1 MESYLYQYCLG
12 GLIFGAGLVYAWR
25 QGYVA
30 FHGRGLKTLLLC
42 VLGLMAFAAV
52 QGYLQFA
59 PMTEAAPV
67 AFTGDYTETHRIG
80 TPLDYGI
87 MIGYFVVI
95 LAIGTWYGRRQQT
108 TKDFFFGGQRFAWW
122 LITFSLMATTVGSY
136 SFVKYS
142 SIAYTYGVAS
152 TQTYL
157 NDWFWLPLFAFGWL
171 PILYFSRVTSI
182 PEYFERRF
190 GPGARRLVTTLLLVY
205 LVGYVGVN
213 LFTMGKALNVLLG
226 WDIRLSALV
235 VAAISA
241 VYVTSGGQ
249 TSVIMTDLFQ
259 GVMLIATGLLVLFLG
274 AEQLGGL
281 GEFWHHLPRGHRTAF
296 ASFNADPAYNSG
308 GIFWQDCV
316 ANSAMFFF
324 LNQGF
329 AMRFMA
335 ARSVDD
341 ARRATIAVML
351 VLMPLGAI
359 VVASGGWVGRALVH
373 AGVLPE
379 GIPSERIF
387 FVTAELLAQ
396 PGVFGLVMASLTA
409 ALMSTVDTLIT
420 AIAAIVVN
428 DIYRPRRPQASEREL
443 LAAARWSS
451 VGVTLLGVALVPAF
465 MVFSSIYQAH
475 GAFTAAVT
483 PPLVVALLLGVFW
496 RRFHDRAA
504 IWTLAGGGVAMLASI
519 VWPVLVSPFSLGVPA
534 EPLGEGLLAGA
545 KVYTFTRAFYG
556 IVVCSV
562 IGVGATLFTRPG
574 AERDLRGLVWG
585 TVKDAIARYKG
596 TPGAEGAGPWASA
609 TPLPGPERAR
619 RGAAEVLPTR
629 VSPALAD
636 SLGGVVPGDLL
647 YVTDRRLWLGGL
659 RSTHLIVDGFTEP
672 RPDAALELA
681 PDAWEAVVA
690 PRRRHTPLRVRRLY
704 SSEPVG

>member
-1 MESYLYQYCLG
+1 LESYIFQYVLG
-12 GLIFGAGLVYAWR
+12 GLIFAVGLGYAWR
-25 QGYVA
+25 QGYVGLA
-30 FHGRGLKTLLLC
+30 GRPLRNLLVCVGGLF
-42 VLGLMAFAAV
+42 AFAAL
-52 QGYLQFA
+52 QAYLQFGS
-59 PMTEAAPV
+59 MVEAAPV
-67 AFTGDYTETHRIG
+67 AFQGEYTPQHRIG

-87 MIGYFVVI
+87 MAGYFVAI
-95 LAIGTWYGRRQQT
+95 LVIGTMYGRGQQT
-108 TKDFFFGGQRFAWW
+108 TKDFFFGGQRFSWW

-182 PEYFERRF
+182 PEYFQRRF
-190 GPGARRLVTTLLLVY
+190 GSRARHLVTALLLVY

-213 LFTMGKALNVLLG
+213 LFTMGKALQALLG
-226 WDIRLSALV
+226 WSIPLSATL

-259 GVMLIATGLLVLFLG
+259 GIMLIATGLVILYLG
-274 AEQLGGL
+274 ADQIGGL
-281 GEFWHHLPRGHRTAF
+281 QALWEHLPREHRTAF
-296 ASFNADPAYNSG
+296 ANFNSDPSYNSG
-308 GIFWQDCV
+308 GIFWQDGV

-341 ARRATIAVML
+341 ARRATVAVML
-351 VLMPLGAI
+351 FLMPLAAI

-373 AGVLPE
+373 AGVLPD

-387 FVTAELLAQ
+387 FVTSELLAQ
-396 PGVFGLVMASLTA
+396 PGVFGLIMASLTA

-428 DIYRPRRPQASEREL
+428 DIYRPLRPHSSEREL

-465 MVFSSIYQAH
+465 MVFASIYQAH

-483 PPLVVALLLGVFW
+483 PPLVVSLLLGVFW
-496 RRFHDRAA
+496 KRYTSTAA
-504 IWTLAGGGVAMLASI
+504 VWTLAGGGLAMLASI
-519 VWPVLVSPFSLGVPA
+519 VWPQLVSPFSLGVPA
-534 EPLGEGLLAGA
+534 EPMGEGLLAGA

-562 IGVGATLFTRPG
+562 IALVATAVSRARPD
-574 AERDLRGLVWG
+574 RDLRGLVWG
-585 TVKDAIARYKG
+585 TVTDAIALYKG
-596 TPGAEGAGPWASA
+596 SPGREGAGPWSDA
-609 TPLPGPERAR
+609 TPVAGAPRGRI
-619 RGAAEVLPTR
+619 GAAEVLPAR
-629 VSPALAD
+629 ISPALAR
-636 SLGGVVPGDLL
+636 SLGDVAPGALL
-647 YVTDRRLWLGGL
+647 YATDRRIWLGGL
-659 RSTHLIVDGFTEP
+659 RSTHLVVDAIGE
-672 RPDAALELA
+672 DLEGASIELA
-681 PDAWEAVVA
+681 PDAWEAIVA
-690 PRRRHTPLRVRRLY
+690 PHRATASLRVRRLY
-704 SSEPVG
+704 

>member
-1 MESYLYQYCLG
+1 MEAYLFQYGLG
-12 GLIFGAGLVYAWR
+12 GLIFVVGMVFAWR
-25 QGYVA
+25 QGYVGLR
-30 FHGRGLKTLLLC
+30 GRPLFNLVVCLGGLF
-42 VLGLMAFAAV
+42 AFAAL

-59 PMTEAAPV
+59 PMTEAPAVP
-67 AFTGDYTETHRIG
+67 FHGSYTETRRIG

-87 MIGYFVVI
+87 MIGYFVAI
-95 LAIGTWYGRRQQT
+95 LLIGTMYGRKQQT
-108 TKDFFFGGQRFAWW
+108 TKDFFFGGQRFSWW

-152 TQTYL
+152 SQTYF

-190 GPGARRLVTTLLLVY
+190 GPHARHLVTALLLVY

-213 LFTMGKALNVLLG
+213 LFTMGKALEALLG
-226 WDIRLSALV
+226 WDIRVSAAL

-259 GVMLIATGLLVLFLG
+259 GIMLIATGLVILYLG
-274 AEQLGGL
+274 ADQLGGL
-281 GEFWHHLPRGHRTAF
+281 QALWEHLPRDHRTAF
-296 ASFNADPAYNSG
+296 ANFNSDPAYNSG
-308 GIFWQDCV
+308 GIFWQDGV
-316 ANSAMFFF
+316 ANTAMFFF

-341 ARRATIAVML
+341 ARRATVAVML
-351 VLMPLGAI
+351 VLMPLAAV

-379 GIPSERIF
+379 GISSERIF
-387 FVTAELLAQ
+387 FVTSELLAQ

-428 DIYRPRRPQASEREL
+428 DIYRPQRPAATERQL
-443 LAAARWSS
+443 LTAARWSS

-496 RRFHDRAA
+496 RRYTNTAV
-504 IWTLAGGGVAMLASI
+504 IWTLAGGGVAMVASI
-519 VWPVLVSPFSLGVPA
+519 VWPSLVSPFSLGVPA

-562 IGVGATLFTRPG
+562 IAVTATLLSRREAT
-574 AERDLRGLVWG
+574 RDLRGLVWG
-585 TVKDAIARYKG
+585 TVNDAIARYKG
-596 TPGAEGAGPWASA
+596 GPGREGAGPWVNA
-609 TPLPGPERAR
+609 TPVRGAAR
-619 RGAAEVLPTR
+619 PRLGAAEVLPTR
-629 VSPALAD
+629 VSRELAAT
-636 SLGGVVPGDLL
+636 LGGVTTGDLL
-647 YVTDRRLWLGGL
+647 YITDRRAWLGGL
-659 RSTHLIVDGFTEP
+659 RSTHLMVDSIADDLAG
-672 RPDAALELA
+672 ASVELA
-681 PDAWEAVVA
+681 PDAWEAVIA
-690 PRRRHTPLRVRRLY
+690 PRRTEAQLRVRRLY
-704 SSEPVG
+704 

>member
-1 MESYLYQYCLG
+1 MEAYLFQYGLG
-12 GLIFGAGLVYAWR
+12 GLIFVVGMVFAWR
-25 QGYVA
+25 QGYVGLR
-30 FHGRGLKTLLLC
+30 GRPLRNLVLC
-42 VLGLMAFAAV
+42 VGGLFAFAAL

-59 PMTEAAPV
+59 TMTEAPAVP
-67 AFTGDYTETHRIG
+67 FHGSYSETRRIG

-95 LAIGTWYGRRQQT
+95 LVIGTMYGRKQQT
-108 TKDFFFGGQRFAWW
+108 TKDFFFGGQRFSWW

-152 TQTYL
+152 SQTYF

-190 GPGARRLVTTLLLVY
+190 GPSARHLVTALLLVY

-213 LFTMGKALNVLLG
+213 LFTMGKALQALLG
-226 WDIRLSALV
+226 WDIRVSATL

-259 GVMLIATGLLVLFLG
+259 GLMLIATGLVILYLG
-274 AEQLGGL
+274 ADQLGGL
-281 GEFWHHLPRGHRTAF
+281 EALWEHLPRGHRTAF
-296 ASFNADPAYNSG
+296 ANFNSDPAYNSG
-308 GIFWQDCV
+308 GIFWQDGV
-316 ANSAMFFF
+316 ANTAMFFF

-341 ARRATIAVML
+341 ARRATVAVML
-351 VLMPLGAI
+351 VLMPLAAV
-359 VVASGGWVGRALVH
+359 VVASGGWVGKALVH

-387 FVTAELLAQ
+387 FVTSELLAQ

-428 DIYRPRRPQASEREL
+428 DLYRPRRPAATERQL
-443 LAAARWSS
+443 LTAARWSS
-451 VGVTLLGVALVPAF
+451 VGVTMLGVALVPAF

-496 RRFHDRAA
+496 RRYTNTAV
-504 IWTLAGGGVAMLASI
+504 IWTLAGGGLAMLASI
-519 VWPVLVSPFSLGVPA
+519 IWPSLVAPFSLGVPA
-534 EPLGEGLLAGA
+534 EPLGDGLLAGA

-562 IGVGATLFTRPG
+562 IAVTATFLSRPE
-574 AERDLRGLVWG
+574 AKRDLRGLVWG
-585 TVKDAIARYKG
+585 TVNDAIARSKG
-596 TPGAEGAGPWASA
+596 GPGREGAGPWVDAA
-609 TPLPGPERAR
+609 PVRGGAR
-619 RGAAEVLPTR
+619 PRLGAADVLPAR
-629 VSPALAD
+629 VSRELAAT
-636 SLGGVVPGDLL
+636 LGGVTVGDLL

-659 RSTHLIVDGFTEP
+659 RSTHLMI
-672 RPDAALELA
+672 DAIADDLTGASVELA
-681 PDAWEAVVA
+681 PEAWDAVIA
-690 PRRRHTPLRVRRLY
+690 PRRAKARLRVRRLY
-704 SSEPVG
+704 

>member
-1 MESYLYQYCLG
+1 MESYAFQYILG
-12 GLIFGAGLVYAWR
+12 GLIFVVGMVYAWR
-25 QGYVA
+25 QGYVGLG
-30 FHGRGLKTLLLC
+30 GRGLRNLLIC
-42 VLGLMAFAAV
+42 VGGLFAFAAL
-52 QGYLQFA
+52 QAYLQFA
-59 PMTEAAPV
+59 PMGEAAAVPFHGE
-67 AFTGDYTETHRIG
+67 FTESRRIG

-95 LAIGTWYGRRQQT
+95 LLIGTLYGRKQQT
-108 TKDFFFGGQRFAWW
+108 TKDFFFGGQRFSWW
-122 LITFSLMATTVGSY
+122 LITFSLMATTIGSY

-152 TQTYL
+152 SQTYF

-190 GPGARRLVTTLLLVY
+190 GSRARNLVTGLLLVY

-213 LFTMGKALNVLLG
+213 LFTMGKALHALLG
-226 WDIRLSALV
+226 WDIRLSATL

-259 GVMLIATGLLVLFLG
+259 GIMLIATGLVILFLG

-281 GEFWHHLPRGHRTAF
+281 NALWEHLPRGHRTAF
-296 ASFNADPAYNSG
+296 ANFNSDPAYNSG
-308 GIFWQDCV
+308 GIFWQDGV
-316 ANSAMFFF
+316 ANTAMFFF

-341 ARRATIAVML
+341 ARRATVAVML
-351 VLMPLGAI
+351 VLMPLAAI
-359 VVASGGWVGRALVH
+359 VVASGGWVGKALVH

-387 FVTAELLAQ
+387 FVTSELLAQ

-428 DIYRPRRPQASEREL
+428 DIYRPRRPTASDREL
-443 LAAARWSS
+443 LSAARWSS

-465 MVFSSIYQAH
+465 MVFGSIYQAH

-496 RRFHDRAA
+496 RRYTNTAV
-504 IWTLAGGGVAMLASI
+504 IWTLAGGGAAMLASI
-519 VWPVLVSPFSLGVPA
+519 IWPSLVSPFSLGVPA

-562 IGVGATLFTRPG
+562 IAVAATLLSRPSAG
-574 AERDLRGLVWG
+574 RDQRGLVWG
-585 TVKDAIARYKG
+585 TVNDAIALYKG
-596 TPGAEGAGPWASA
+596 GAGKEGAGPWVDA
-609 TPLPGPERAR
+609 TPTRGTARAR

-629 VSPALAD
+629 VSSALAAT
-636 SLGGVVPGDLL
+636 LGGVGPGDLL
-647 YVTDRRLWLGGL
+647 YVTDRRAWLGGL
-659 RSTHLIVDGFTEP
+659 RSTHLMIDEVSADLSGHT
-672 RPDAALELA
+672 LELA
-681 PDAWEAVVA
+681 PDAWEAVIA
-690 PRRRHTPLRVRRLY
+690 PHRSDAQLRVRRLY
-704 SSEPVG
+704 

>member
-1 MESYLYQYCLG
+1 VEAYLFQYGLG
-12 GLIFGAGLVYAWR
+12 GLIFVVGMAYAWR
-25 QGYVA
+25 QGYVGLR
-30 FHGRGLKTLLLC
+30 GRPLLNLIVCVGGLF
-42 VLGLMAFAAV
+42 AFAAL
-52 QGYLQFA
+52 QGYLEFA
-59 PMTEAAPV
+59 PMSEAPSV
-67 AFTGDYTETHRIG
+67 PFHGDYTETHRIG

-87 MIGYFVVI
+87 MIGYFVAI
-95 LAIGTWYGRRQQT
+95 LLIGTMYGRKQQT
-108 TKDFFFGGQRFAWW
+108 TKDFFFGGQRFSWW

-152 TQTYL
+152 SQTYF

-190 GPGARRLVTTLLLVY
+190 GPSARRLVTGLLLVY

-213 LFTMGKALNVLLG
+213 LFTMGKALQALLG
-226 WDIRLSALV
+226 WDIPLSAAL

-259 GVMLIATGLLVLFLG
+259 GIMLIATGLVILFLG
-274 AEQLGGL
+274 ADQLGGL
-281 GEFWHHLPRGHRTAF
+281 NALWEHLPRGHRTAF
-296 ASFNADPAYNSG
+296 ANFNSDPTYNSG
-308 GIFWQDCV
+308 GIFWQDGV
-316 ANSAMFFF
+316 ANTAMFFF

-341 ARRATIAVML
+341 ARRATVAVML
-351 VLMPLGAI
+351 VLMPLAAV

-387 FVTAELLAQ
+387 FVTSELLAQ

-428 DIYRPRRPQASEREL
+428 DIYRPRRPAATERQL

-496 RRFHDRAA
+496 RRYTNTAV
-504 IWTLAGGGVAMLASI
+504 IWTLAGGGAAMLASI
-519 VWPVLVSPFSLGVPA
+519 VWPALVSPFSLGVPA
-534 EPLGEGLLAGA
+534 EPMGEGLLAGA

-562 IGVGATLFTRPG
+562 IAVAATLLSRPD
-574 AERDLRGLVWG
+574 AKRDLRGLVWG
-585 TVKDAIARYKG
+585 TVNDAIARYKG
-596 TPGAEGAGPWASA
+596 GPGREGAGPWVDA
-609 TPLPGPERAR
+609 TPVRGAAR
-619 RGAAEVLPTR
+619 PRLGAAEVLPAR
-629 VSPALAD
+629 VSRGLAET
-636 SLGGVVPGDLL
+636 LGGVAAGDLL
-647 YVTDRRLWLGGL
+647 YVTDRRVWLGGL
-659 RSTHLIVDGFTEP
+659 RSTHLMVDSVADDLTG
-672 RPDAALELA
+672 ASVELA
-681 PDAWEAVVA
+681 PDAWEAVIA
-690 PRRRHTPLRVRRLY
+690 PRRSSARLRIRRLY
-704 SSEPVG
+704 